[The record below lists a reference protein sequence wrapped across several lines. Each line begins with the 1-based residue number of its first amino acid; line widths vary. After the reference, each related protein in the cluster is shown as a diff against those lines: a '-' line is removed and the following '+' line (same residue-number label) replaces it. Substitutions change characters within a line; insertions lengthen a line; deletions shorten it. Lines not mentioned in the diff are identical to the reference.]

1 MIKWF
6 SLPIK
11 MEKCQK
17 ISKYKQKTASISLAA
32 SVGKTTLPECWFDL

>member
-17 ISKYKQKTASISLAA
+17 ISKYKRKTAFYFSGRIC
-32 SVGKTTLPECWFDL
+32 GKNNTSCMLV